1 MSPTTIFWSVVIVC
15 YFILLTVGLYV
26 DKKIRQHKPDD
37 TLKTAP
43 DISGLIM
50 VLFLALC
57 AISGLILHCFHIIG

>member
-15 YFILLTVGLYV
+15 YFILLAVGLYV
-26 DKKIRQHKPDD
+26 DKKIRQHKLDD

-43 DISGLIM
+43 DISRLIM

-57 AISGLILHCFHIIG
+57 AISGLILHCFHTIG